1 MTRISTIESA
11 ILMQD
16 NSQVIRAKWAVTDH
30 SSQDL
35 FHPIGTDNEV
45 DNNLNYYL
53 IITNEK
59 KQS

>member
-11 ILMQD
+11 SLKQD
-16 NSQVIRAKWAVTDH
+16 YSQVIRARWVVTDH
-30 SSQDL
+30 SSRDL

-53 IITNEK
+53 IVTNEK
-59 KQS
+59 